1 MVNFQQGKIYKIVDN
16 TNGNIYVGSTFEKT
30 LARRLAN
37 HRAAYNSYLKNNTH
51 FLTSF
56 NIFKNG
62 DYRIVLL
69 EAYPCKSK
77 DELKARERYYI
88 ERLDCINKNIPNRTD
103 QQYRDDHKDEKK
115 AYNKKYKAEHRDD

>member
-16 TNGNIYVGSTFEKT
+16 TNGNIYIWSTFEKS
-30 LARRLAN
+30 LARRLAS
-37 HRAAYNSYLKNNTH
+37 HRAAYNFYLKNNSN

-56 NIFKNG
+56 DILKNG
-62 DYRIVLL
+62 SYKIVLL
-69 EAYPCKSK
+69 EAYPCKSR

-103 QQYRDDHKDEKK
+103 QQYRDDHKEEKK
-115 AYNKKYKAEHRDD
+115 IYNKKYKAEHRDD